1 MDAPFVIRIIG
12 VLIAAVGMGAVVA
25 NLRRRSMSPTYAWAI
40 LGLALIIGGIVVA
53 LAAVSIG
60 R

>member
-1 MDAPFVIRIIG
+1 MIRIIG